1 MRRIAS
7 LVWSSV
13 FGLMS
18 VMAIREQ
25 PERANPFATA
35 APMPD
40 HHEHGN
46 TTSHKIATYQFLQRL

>member
-1 MRRIAS
+1 
-7 LVWSSV
+7 
-13 FGLMS
+13 MS

-25 PERANPFATA
+25 PERAKPLATA